1 VKILSEGAELL
12 TNGRKDGQ
20 TDRQTDMMKLIA
32 FFRNLANAPKTTI
45 REHSTLVILDEEG
58 LLYTF
63 LT

>member
-1 VKILSEGAELL
+1 MQ

-45 REHSTLVILDEEG
+45 REHNTLVILDEEG

>member
-1 VKILSEGAELL
+1 MKILSEGAELFHADERME
-12 TNGRKDGQ
+12 GW
-20 TDRQTDMMKLIA
+20 TDRQTDMKLIA
-32 FFRNLANAPKTTI
+32 SFRNFAKAPKTTI